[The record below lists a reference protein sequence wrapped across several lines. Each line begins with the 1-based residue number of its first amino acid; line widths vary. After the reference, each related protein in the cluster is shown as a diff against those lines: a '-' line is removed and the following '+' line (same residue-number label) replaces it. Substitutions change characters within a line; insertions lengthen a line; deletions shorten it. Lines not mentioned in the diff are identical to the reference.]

1 MDDVQMMTY
10 AEAATALGV
19 QIDSIKRR
27 ARNRRWK
34 REKGNDGLVR
44 IAVPLDLLTAE
55 KADILPV
62 IPDDAYPET
71 TPDMIRLEKEVSA
84 LQVEVRLL
92 RERETD
98 LKADRD
104 SWRAMAERRRWWP
117 FSR

>member
-1 MDDVQMMTY
+1 MMTY

-44 IAVPLDLLTAE
+44 IAVPLELL
-55 KADILPV
+55 KAVKEDIPPV
-62 IPDDAYPET
+62 IPDDDPPEIS
-71 TPDMIRLEKEVSA
+71 PDMIRLEKEVSA

-92 RERETD
+92 REREAD

>member
-1 MDDVQMMTY
+1 MSDDIKMMTY
-10 AEAATALGV
+10 VDAAEALGV
-19 QIDSIKRR
+19 KVDSVKRR

-44 IAVPLDLLTAE
+44 IGVPVEILTLSE
-55 KADILPV
+55 RDNPPDHP
-62 IPDDAYPET
+62 PDDVG
-71 TPDMIRLEKEVSA
+71 DRVRLEKQVSA
-84 LQVEVRLL
+84 LEVEVRLL